1 LAKESNMFKYFA
13 GAVPLLTVKMER
25 RSSEGAKTWQ
35 HLVVDGI
42 QPEGKAMS
50 ILLGFAVGS

>member
-1 LAKESNMFKYFA
+1 MFKYFA